1 MLLYPPTI
9 EGQLPPAVLKDSIVT
24 FTIPYQINKGTNP
37 TSITGYSIKIKN
49 LISDKLL
56 TTQNLNGAAADQ
68 VTFGISINDLNANLG
83 DQFKVQVAFKD
94 TTEQVGYF
102 STVGIC
108 KLIAKPELKLTL
120 NNKDWVGVYINSQP
134 DELIYTSQFVLKDDL
149 GQIIEK
155 SEVETVN
162 YMDTAEDEEFYK
174 TYFENTIVPGLEANR
189 EKAFT
194 DLNLFNNWYDSVK
207 AQIETI
213 EISNLTKPPVEYTK
227 EDNEQINKFGLL
239 SSTLFSELQVCLKFT
254 KDNLDLKQY
263 SGQLFGTFVEK
274 INELNTDI
282 NELNINNFSYSQNQY
297 TNIKNNIQQIDI
309 IIKKYKNLFHL

>member
-1 MLLYPPTI
+1 
-9 EGQLPPAVLKDSIVT
+9 
-24 FTIPYQINKGTNP
+24 
-37 TSITGYSIKIKN
+37 
-49 LISDKLL
+49 
-56 TTQNLNGAAADQ
+56 
-68 VTFGISINDLNANLG
+68 
-83 DQFKVQVAFKD
+83 VAFKD
-94 TTEQVGYF
+94 TAEQVGYF

-134 DELIYTSQFVLKDDL
+134 DELIYTSQFVLKDNL

-155 SEVETVN
+155 SKVKTVN

-174 TYFENTIVPGLEANR
+174 TYFENTIIPGLEANR

-207 AQIETI
+207 VQIETI
-213 EISNLTKPPVEYTK
+213 KISNLTKLPAEYTK
-227 EDNEQINKFGLL
+227 EDNDQLNIKLL
-239 SSTLFSELQVCLKFT
+239 SSTLFSELQGCLKFT
-254 KDNLDLKQY
+254 EDNLKLKQY

-282 NELNINNFSYSQNQY
+282 SKLNNNNFSYSQNQY
-297 TNIKNNIQQIDI
+297 TNIKNNI
-309 IIKKYKNLFHL
+309 